1 MNSQEKIE
9 KLLNYLEINSK
20 EFSERLGYDRPQ
32 IIYDIQKGKTK
43 RISETLANKIISVF
57 PNIRKAWLLADD
69 GEMLTN
75 TEEICIDSGK
85 KERIL
90 LAYDYLRSKGFI
102 HTQSDLAEKMQ
113 SNKVNVSRAMAG
125 NERYLTDKF
134 LKRLNNSF
142 GGVFNEDWLLYGD
155 GEMLDSNPIH
165 TSIGNTEHS
174 SESILLQIIEQ
185 KEAIIRDKDK
195 QIMQLSETIGML
207 KQQII
212 ALQAEMGKIAST
224 ASKEKTANAG

>member
-142 GGVFNEDWLLYGD
+142 GGVFNEEWLLYGD
-155 GEMLDSNPIH
+155 GEMLNSNPIY
-165 TSIGNTEHS
+165 TNVGNTNHN

-185 KEAIIRDKDK
+185 KEATIRDKDK
-195 QIMQLSETIGML
+195 EIMQLSETIGML

>member
-90 LAYDYLRSKGFI
+90 LAYNYLRSKGLI

-142 GGVFNEDWLLYGD
+142 GGVFNEEWLLYGD
-155 GEMLDSNPIH
+155 GEMLNSNPIY
-165 TSIGNTEHS
+165 TNVGNTNHN

-185 KEAIIRDKDK
+185 KEATIRDKDK
-195 QIMQLSETIGML
+195 EIMQLSETIGML

>member
-155 GEMLDSNPIH
+155 GEMLNSNPIY
-165 TSIGNTEHS
+165 TNVGNTNHN

>member
-69 GEMLTN
+69 GEMLMN
-75 TEEICIDSGK
+75 TEETRIDSGK

-90 LAYDYLRSKGFI
+90 LAYNYLRSKGFI

-142 GGVFNEDWLLYGD
+142 GGVFNEEWLLYGD
-155 GEMLDSNPIH
+155 GEMLNSNPIY
-165 TSIGNTEHS
+165 TNVGNTNHN
-174 SESILLQIIEQ
+174 SECILLQIIEQ
-185 KEAIIRDKDK
+185 KEATIRDKDK
-195 QIMQLSETIGML
+195 EIMQLSETIGML